1 MSYLSGHASTEAAV
15 SISPDGMNSHE
26 PPTESIMRPRAMGF
40 ILSIASGL
48 IISTNLLVAAAL
60 LKLLLKKRSQSWVFV
75 LNLALADAL
84 VGVAITGL
92 ATEDF
97 NVNSVTSDPPTHS
110 EPPARAQG
118 KIRCLMRMAFVT
130 SPCTASIMSM
140 FLISLDR
147 YAAIKMPLRYS
158 QLAGKGTAV
167 GSMLALWISSL
178 TLGFLPVMVRQLQ
191 TKDYGGF
198 CAFFSVINHMGI
210 IMLFSACFFPVLSV
224 FVYIYLDILKIACSH
239 QKQIC
244 QVRQAGSRTGD
255 RQDYENHPHQPH
267 QQLRSHYWSHVKAL
281 RTVGVLVGCF
291 LVLWCPFFVACI
303 VHLLCESCQL
313 KGVLENYLWL
323 LGLSNSLI
331 NPLVYAFWQRE
342 VRLQLASLCSCFRA
356 LAARPPCFTE
366 RYDAQPPVLNQ
377 AGAPAGENA
386 NPSLLR
392 AISVNDKVQTVPLS
406 ASTGL

>member
-15 SISPDGMNSHE
+15 SISPDSMNSHE
-26 PPTESIMRPRAMGF
+26 PPTESIMRPSSDGF
-40 ILSIASGL
+40 HPQHRFWPHHLHQPACGRRSPEAAPEEEEPELGLRPQFSTSRRPAGGEGDSG
-48 IISTNLLVAAAL
+48 
-60 LKLLLKKRSQSWVFV
+60 WV
-75 LNLALADAL
+75 
-84 VGVAITGL
+84 
-92 ATEDF
+92 
-97 NVNSVTSDPPTHS
+97 
-110 EPPARAQG
+110 PAG
-118 KIRCLMRMAFVT
+118 
-130 SPCTASIMSM
+130 
-140 FLISLDR
+140 SLD
-147 YAAIKMPLRYS
+147 
-158 QLAGKGTAV
+158 QLPHP
-167 GSMLALWISSL
+167 
-178 TLGFLPVMVRQLQ
+178 GFLPVMVRQLQ

-331 NPLVYAFWQRE
+331 NTLVYAFWQRE

-366 RYDAQPPVLNQ
+366 RCDAQPPVLNQ
-377 AGAPAGENA
+377 AGAPAGENL